1 MMVDHL
7 HDFRRLPDHDLDAAP
22 PRLLADVGG
31 DRQLP
36 VGSRPDPEVSRIPGD
51 LLGSGQ
57 RRVTELILAF
67 LRRTFLPLADP
78 SACDDQVMLIP
89 DASMVIAPNLNLSTC
104 MACSN
109 QEPPRLEVSS
119 ILSHGRLGRRG
130 APPDIRG
137 RNPTRK
143 AVEALARHGPVGW

>member
-67 LRRTFLPLADP
+67 LRRAFLPLADP

-89 DASMVIAPNLNLSTC
+89 DAIDGDRAELEFVDVHGLVQFTAGWTRGELDSIARPRSTDV
-104 MACSN
+104 A
-109 QEPPRLEVSS
+109 VSIVS
-119 ILSHGRLGRRG
+119 LQ
-130 APPDIRG
+130 
-137 RNPTRK
+137 
-143 AVEALARHGPVGW
+143 